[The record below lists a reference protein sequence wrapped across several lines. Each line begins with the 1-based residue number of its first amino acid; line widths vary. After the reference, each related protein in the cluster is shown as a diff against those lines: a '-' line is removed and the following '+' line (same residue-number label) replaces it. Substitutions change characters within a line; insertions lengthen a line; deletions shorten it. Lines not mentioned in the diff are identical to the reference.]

1 MDERKRK
8 RGIKASRVKLEAA
21 MIKAGLGT
29 QSELAQKIAQQ
40 ENIAK
45 PPKDLVSKVF
55 REQAVSTH
63 NLTRIANALGVAV
76 HSIYLTRD
84 DSEFSEVVATQSSMG
99 THDSDNTSNDHNNNN
114 QYNTRASSSLSNKF
128 LWIVLTALIVVLGLW
143 LVDVEELVNNTTNQT
158 QSHAINAPLG
168 KVKIVIQAPLELRQL
183 GQHIADNLTL
193 TNKISATLA
202 TTPDSYYLSAYEAI
216 DKWQVHV
223 VIKLHLV
230 KEEYYQLITAT
241 AHTQD
246 YQRIVLQDVIG
257 FSELD
262 IKTSQLV
269 EQLGTHLDAFI
280 AGHNNN
286 ASMSDSETALALYLR
301 ALNELFT
308 SHSAN
313 KFKMVLDYLEQ
324 ALTLVPEFSQAHAL
338 SCSTL
343 VRMSWI
349 EEENTLLESA
359 ASHCEK
365 AQKLGHNQLRTQ
377 LATAE
382 LKARTGKIKEA
393 IEILKPYATSN
404 DADSLATMAIVN
416 LAYSKNIDDENA
428 NKQVEQLA
436 KRAITI
442 NPKHWQAYNTL
453 GNLYFSTG
461 QMNQAKAQ
469 FEMASMVVKHEVILA
484 NLGTLQLCFGE
495 LNKAKQTYLDVIANY
510 ENNYLGY
517 EMLGS
522 VYFLQQ
528 NYSAALENKLIAIQ
542 KHPDVAI
549 HQIWG
554 SVAETYFQLGQIDQA
569 WEHYSKAITLIER
582 DELLE
587 NVSFSDQLHKLYY
600 MQKLT
605 LIKPMHAVAP
615 KLSAQLP
622 TFINQRNQLGLKARS
637 HLAWLAGQAQ
647 QPDVKDSIWQEISH
661 VCAVYKHS
669 PELMASN

>member
-1 MDERKRK
+1 MEERKRK

-21 MIKAGLGT
+21 MIKAGLET

-40 ENIAK
+40 EHIAK

-76 HSIYLTRD
+76 HTIYLTKD
-84 DSEFSEVVATQSSMG
+84 DSEFSEVVATQSGIGMHGSEQ
-99 THDSDNTSNDHNNNN
+99 SPKENPADNANNNHFVQN
-114 QYNTRASSSLSNKF
+114 HYFKL
-128 LWIVLTALIVVLGLW
+128 IVLVLLIAIAIWLWGLGEPARTTLT
-143 LVDVEELVNNTTNQT
+143 VNQH
-158 QSHAINAPLG
+158 QAIDAPLG
-168 KVKIVIQAPLELRQL
+168 KVKIVIQAPAELTQL
-183 GQHIADNLTL
+183 GQHIADKLTR
-193 TNKISATLA
+193 TESISATLA
-202 TTPDSYYLSAYEAI
+202 LTPNNYYMSAYEAI
-216 DKWQVHV
+216 DKWQVHA
-223 VIKLHLV
+223 VIKLHLI

-241 AHTQD
+241 AHTPQ
-246 YQRIVLQDVIG
+246 YQSTIMQGLIG
-257 FSELD
+257 FSELSV
-262 IKTSQLV
+262 KTPELV
-269 EQLGTHLDAFI
+269 EQLHSHLNSFI
-280 AGHNNN
+280 AGDTLS
-286 ASMSDSETALALYLR
+286 ASIIYSEPALALYLR
-301 ALNELFT
+301 AINVLFT

-313 KFKMVLDYLEQ
+313 RYKTVLNYLEQ
-324 ALTLVPEFSQAHAL
+324 AISLAPEFSQAHAL
-338 SCSTL
+338 TCSTL

-349 EEENTLLESA
+349 EEENTLLETA
-359 ASHCEK
+359 ASHCDT
-365 AQKLGHNQLRTQ
+365 AQQ
-377 LATAE
+377 LAHDQIKTQIAIAE
-382 LKARTGKIKEA
+382 LKARTGKVEEA
-393 IEILKPYATSN
+393 VELLKPYAASN
-404 DADSLATMAIVN
+404 DADTLTAIAIVN
-416 LAYSKNIDDENA
+416 LAYSKYSNDTNIV
-428 NKQVEQLA
+428 KKVEQLA

-453 GNLYFSTG
+453 GNLYFATG

-484 NLGTLQLCFGE
+484 NLGTLQVCFGE

-569 WEHYSKAITLIER
+569 WEQYSKAITLIER

-647 QPDVKDSIWQEISH
+647 QPDVKDSIWQEISQ

-669 PELMASN
+669 PELM